1 MQMPFNLSRYVP
13 EFLRDIKE
21 FRVIYESENTE
32 LAKLEI
38 LRRQAIANR
47 FYNEMD
53 KETCGRYESDKV
65 LNLTVNA
72 GDILDDRRFRIK
84 SILNFTNHYLI
95 KSLVDLCGNNNINV
109 QLNADKYYIEIR
121 LALMSESKNIEAQK
135 LIRRMLP
142 CNMKLNYYM
151 YAENKIKSILN
162 VAAGVYYAKRR
173 SFIGLSEPVS
183 NCEINSAVYIGG
195 VFGHSK
201 RQITI
206 GERGVLFADLEN
218 YSCGELSNYTCE
230 QIERGDFLN
239 GKVE

>member
-1 MQMPFNLSRYVP
+1 MQMPFDLSRHVP
-13 EFLRDIKE
+13 EFLTDIRE
-21 FRVIYESENTE
+21 FKVIFESENTE
-32 LAKLEI
+32 LDRIEL

-47 FYNEMD
+47 FYGEMD
-53 KETCGRYESDKV
+53 KETCERYESDKV

-84 SILNFTNHYLI
+84 SIMNFTNHYLI

-121 LALMSESKNIEAQK
+121 LALMSESKNIEVQK

-173 SFIGLSEPVS
+173 FFIKLSPSVAD
-183 NCEINSAVYIGG
+183 NDLNSKTFLSGAVGY
-195 VFGHSK
+195 VK
-201 RQITI
+201 KQITLGCGTI
-206 GERGVLFADLEN
+206 LFSDLEA
-218 YSCGELSNYTCE
+218 YTCGELSNYMCSE
-230 QIERGDFLN
+230 IERGDFLN